1 MNLLFPRQLLAV
13 LAMTTA
19 LTGCGLFQPIRSDHA
34 GSVASQAI
42 EEKDAELDALYES
55 NREALRNK
63 DKAVMET
70 PAREGSGVV
79 GEMDVD
85 QMLAKSRGGEG
96 KARGKATA
104 VKLEFEDTSL
114 RDVITVFMKDYLKKP
129 YTFKDTF
136 KDRKVNLFF
145 DAQATREDL
154 IDMFDTLLENYG
166 VRLHYSGG
174 VYLIGSSEDKADS
187 MQQPSPLGIG
197 DAVGVVRLKYI
208 DAKDFHAL
216 AKQVTKNPE
225 KISVLPG
232 NLLVV
237 NSTSTDLRAV
247 RTLLDEID
255 VPAFSGKYILIYA
268 PRYLAASSL
277 LAVMD
282 STQTQLLGTPG
293 ASKQFEAKQLGE
305 SERIVIVA
313 ANRSARDLVLQLL
326 AQIDVVDANHRRI
339 FQYTLGLQ
347 AAADIAAN
355 LGTLIK
361 SAIKGANEIAVT
373 PDKMSNSLFIYA
385 SPQEYA
391 EIRKLLTSM
400 DYRPPA
406 VQIDMVIAEVTLNE
420 EMRYGVEW
428 YLKKTGLSLVDAT
441 TSLGI
446 PTGITPNFA
455 ASLVNATNNYATLQL
470 LGSQTSFSLLS
481 NPKIVVRN
489 GATAHINVGQEEPVI
504 KQKTTV
510 SGTAGSTVI
519 EPEFKKIGLELEVT
533 PTVSANNE
541 VRMIIK
547 LKDTSITG
555 VKSLGTDTYPI
566 LANREILTDLVT
578 ADGHTIFLGGIR
590 KQSGTDTAA
599 KIPGLGDLQ
608 GAGALFRN
616 KDTINYGSELI
627 ILATPTV
634 MLDQQG
640 ADIVTRAVLR
650 AAQKDFNYFKSSGKV
665 AQENRPV
672 EQIQLHLNSDQNL
685 HEPLAKENPPKKETQ
700 QSAVAAE
707 NQPVEQVQQ
716 PTAAQAQPVPAVLP
730 PATNP

>member
-1 MNLLFPRQLLAV
+1 MITDCHMNFLSFRQLLAV
-13 LAMTTA
+13 LAITTA
-19 LTGCGLFQPIRSDHA
+19 LTGCSLFQPIRSDHA
-34 GSVASQAI
+34 GRVADQAI
-42 EEKDAELDALYES
+42 AENDADMDALSER
-55 NREALRNK
+55 NREIRRNN
-63 DKAVMET
+63 DKTVMEV

-85 QMLAKSRGGEG
+85 KTLAKSRSGEA

-208 DAKDFHAL
+208 DAKDFYAL
-216 AKQVTKNPE
+216 AKQVTKNPD

-255 VPAFSGKYILIYA
+255 VPAFSGKYILIYV

-313 ANRSARDLVLQLL
+313 ANRSARDLVRQLL
-326 AQIDVVDANHRRI
+326 AQIDVVDANHRRV
-339 FQYTLGLQ
+339 FQYTLGIQ
-347 AAADIAAN
+347 AAADIVAN
-355 LGTLIK
+355 LNTLIK
-361 SAIKGANEIAVT
+361 SSIKGAIDIAVT

-406 VQIDMVIAEVTLNE
+406 VQIDMVIAEVTLTE

-446 PTGITPNFA
+446 PAGITPTFA
-455 ASLVNATNNYATLQL
+455 ASIVNATNNYATLQL

-481 NPKIVVRN
+481 NPRIVVRN
-489 GATAHINVGQEEPVI
+489 GATAHINVGSEQPVI
-504 KQKTTV
+504 KSKTSV
-510 SGTAGSTVI
+510 SGTAGQITV
-519 EPEFKKIGLELEVT
+519 EPEFKKIGLALEVT
-533 PTVSANNE
+533 PTVSSSNE

-547 LKDTSITG
+547 LTDTQVTG
-555 VKSLGTDTYPI
+555 NAILGTDSYPI
-566 LANREILTDLVT
+566 LANREIQTDLVT
-578 ADGHTIFLGGIR
+578 ADGRTIFLGGIR
-590 KQSGTDTAA
+590 RQQGSDIASKV
-599 KIPGLGDLQ
+599 PGLGDLQ
-608 GAGALFRN
+608 GVGALFRN
-616 KDTINYGSELI
+616 KDTQNYGNELI

-650 AAQKDFNYFKSSGKV
+650 ATQKNFDYFDPSDKWMPVKPPAEQGQLRLTPDQGLHGLA

-672 EQIQLHLNSDQNL
+672 EQ
-685 HEPLAKENPPKKETQ
+685 APPPITEQ
-700 QSAVAAE
+700 AVIKSSPPPESKAA
-707 NQPVEQVQQ
+707 PH
-716 PTAAQAQPVPAVLP
+716 AATP
-730 PATNP
+730 

>member
-1 MNLLFPRQLLAV
+1 
-13 LAMTTA
+13 MTTA
-19 LTGCGLFQPIRSDHA
+19 LTGCSLFQPIRSDHA
-34 GSVASQAI
+34 GRIANQVV
-42 EEKDAELDALYES
+42 EEKDAELDALSER
-55 NREALRNK
+55 NREARRDNNK
-63 DKAVMET
+63 TVMDV
-70 PAREGSGVV
+70 PAREGSGVI
-79 GEMDVD
+79 GEVNVDKTMD
-85 QMLAKSRGGEG
+85 KSRGSEG
-96 KARGKATA
+96 KARDKATA

-114 RDVITVFMKDYLKKP
+114 RDVITVFMRDYLKKP

-145 DAQATREDL
+145 DAQATHEDL
-154 IDMFDTLLENYG
+154 INMFDTLLENYG

-174 VYLIGSSEDKADS
+174 VYLVGSSEDKGDP

-208 DAKDFHAL
+208 DASSFQAL
-216 AKQVTKNPE
+216 AKQVTKNPD

-237 NSTSTDLRAV
+237 NSTSNDLRAV
-247 RTLLDEID
+247 RTLLDDID
-255 VPAFSGKYILIYA
+255 VPAFSGKLILIYA

-282 STQTQLLGTPG
+282 STQTQLLGTQG

-305 SERIVIVA
+305 SDRIVIVA
-313 ANRSARDLVLQLL
+313 ANQAARDLVLQLL
-326 AQIDVVDANHRRI
+326 AQIDVVDANHRRV

-347 AAADIAAN
+347 AAGDIVAN
-355 LGTLIK
+355 LNVLIK
-361 SAIKGANEIAVT
+361 SVLKGANEITVT

-385 SPQEYA
+385 APQEYA

-428 YLKKTGLSLVDAT
+428 YLKRSGATLADAT

-446 PTGITPNFA
+446 PAGITPTFA
-455 ASLVNATNNYATLQL
+455 ASIINATNNYATLQL
-470 LGSQTSFSLLS
+470 LGSKTSFSLLS

-489 GATAHINVGQEEPVI
+489 GATAHINVGSEQPVI
-504 KQKTTV
+504 KQKTSV
-510 SGTAGSTVI
+510 SGTGGQTTV
-519 EPEFKKIGLELEVT
+519 EPEFKKIGLELEVS
-533 PTVSANNE
+533 PTVSADNE

-555 VKSLGTDTYPI
+555 TVTLGGTADVYPI
-566 LANREILTDLVT
+566 LSNREIQTDLVT
-578 ADGHTIFLGGIR
+578 ADGRTIFLGGIR
-590 KQSGTDTAA
+590 QQSGNDSAS

-616 KDTINYGSELI
+616 KDTVNYGSELI
-627 ILATPTV
+627 ILATPTI
-634 MLDQQG
+634 MFDQQG
-640 ADIVTRAVLR
+640 ADIVTKAVLR
-650 AAQKDFNYFKSSGKV
+650 AAQKDFDYFKSPDKV
-665 AQENRPV
+665 AQENR
-672 EQIQLHLNSDQNL
+672 
-685 HEPLAKENPPKKETQ
+685 
-700 QSAVAAE
+700 
-707 NQPVEQVQQ
+707 PVEQVQQ
-716 PTAAQAQPVPAVLP
+716 PTAAQAKPELAVLP
-730 PATNP
+730 PAATP

>member
-1 MNLLFPRQLLAV
+1 MNLLYSRQLLAV
-13 LAMTTA
+13 LAITTA
-19 LTGCGLFQPIRSDHA
+19 LTGCSLFQPIRSDHA
-34 GSVASQAI
+34 GRIADQAI
-42 EEKDAELDALYES
+42 EEKDAELDALYER
-55 NREALRNK
+55 NREARRNNN
-63 DKAVMET
+63 DKTVMDA
-70 PAREGSGVV
+70 PAREGSGVI

-85 QMLAKSRGGEG
+85 KTLAKSRGGEG
-96 KARGKATA
+96 KAQGKASA

-114 RDVITVFMKDYLKKP
+114 RDVITVFMRDYLKKP

-154 IDMFDTLLENYG
+154 INMFDTLLENYG

-174 VYLIGSSEDKADS
+174 VYLVGSSEDKGDS

-197 DAVGVVRLKYI
+197 DAVGVIRLKYI
-208 DAKDFHAL
+208 DAKDFKEL
-216 AKQVTKNPE
+216 AKQVTKNPD

-247 RTLLDEID
+247 RTLLDDID
-255 VPAFSGKYILIYA
+255 VPAFSGKLILIYV

-313 ANRSARDLVLQLL
+313 ANQAARDLVIQLL
-326 AQIDVVDANHRRI
+326 AQIDVVDANHRRV
-339 FQYTLGLQ
+339 FQYALGLQ
-347 AAADIAAN
+347 AAGDIVAN
-355 LGTLIK
+355 LNGLIK
-361 SAIKGANEIAVT
+361 SVIKGANDITVT

-385 SPQEYA
+385 APQEYA
-391 EIRKLLTSM
+391 EIRKLLISM

-428 YLKKTGLSLVDAT
+428 YLKKTGLSIVDAT

-446 PTGITPNFA
+446 PAGITPNFA
-455 ASLVNATNNYATLQL
+455 ASIVNATNNYATLQL

-481 NPKIVVRN
+481 NPRIVVRN
-489 GATAHINVGQEEPVI
+489 GATAHINVGSEQPVI
-504 KQKTTV
+504 KQKTSV
-510 SGTAGSTVI
+510 SGTGGQTTV

-541 VRMIIK
+541 VHMLIK
-547 LKDTSITG
+547 LKDTAITG
-555 VKSLGTDTYPI
+555 STTLGTDTYPI
-566 LANREILTDLVT
+566 LANREILTDLVVS
-578 ADGHTIFLGGIR
+578 DGHTIFLGGIR
-590 KQSGTDTAA
+590 QQTGTDSAS

-608 GAGALFRN
+608 GIGALFRN
-616 KDTINYGSELI
+616 KDTANFGNELI

-634 MLDQQG
+634 LLDQQG
-640 ADIVTRAVLR
+640 ADIVTKAVLR
-650 AAQKDFNYFKSSGKV
+650 AANKDFEYFKSPDKV
-665 AQENRPV
+665 AQKTR
-672 EQIQLHLNSDQNL
+672 
-685 HEPLAKENPPKKETQ
+685 
-700 QSAVAAE
+700 
-707 NQPVEQVQQ
+707 PVEQVQLRLTPDQDLHGQGAQENPPVQQAQQ
-716 PTAAQAQPVPAVLP
+716 PTVEQAQPSPEPTAQP
-730 PATNP
+730 PAANP